1 MYVYIYIYAKMVKY
15 KNSGKKRSFKDQI
28 RGVQRYLRRD
38 DLSAEAR
45 ATNEKKLKQLQHL
58 QANRIR
64 TDKEKK
70 ISKQYHGIKFFEKK
84 KVLRK
89 QKRLQKKLQQ
99 SNLSEK
105 EKYEAQTELKQVE
118 KEIIYITHFPKGKK
132 YVALFPNK
140 NKNDASMKSL
150 RKKLMKEALKIAD
163 KAAKKEKQNKKVD
176 YSDDEDMNKDN
187 TLEDQDDFF
196 TTTE

>member
-1 MYVYIYIYAKMVKY
+1 MVKY

-70 ISKQYHGIKFFEKK
+70 SVSNIM
-84 KVLRK
+84 VLNFLRRK
-89 QKRLQKKLQQ
+89 R
-99 SNLSEK
+99 
-105 EKYEAQTELKQVE
+105 Y
-118 KEIIYITHFPKGKK
+118 
-132 YVALFPNK
+132 
-140 NKNDASMKSL
+140 
-150 RKKLMKEALKIAD
+150 
-163 KAAKKEKQNKKVD
+163 
-176 YSDDEDMNKDN
+176 
-187 TLEDQDDFF
+187 
-196 TTTE
+196 